1 MTEPRTPLRP
11 DGSARRP
18 RARRA
23 YENEQPGHMPG
34 SWAHAQ
40 QQAAPNAVRVLKRQ
54 QEQPQPRQRRE
65 RGLFRPEERQE
76 RGLFR
81 RKEKPKARLPLISI
95 AWVAVLAAALLFF
108 VAQKNSAESRL
119 IALRAERAAAAQKHQ
134 ESLDYYKGMRTKSGV
149 SQLIDR
155 YAREYQVEPAMIS
168 AIIARESHYDPY
180 AESRVGARG
189 LMQIMEDTGKWIA
202 GKVGVKDYRYEH
214 LFDPE
219 LNIRFG
225 AWYLSYLSDHFQG
238 NPVMVAAAYHAG
250 LNNVNLWA
258 MKFADDERFLT
269 VDQIPK
275 DDTKDYVKKVM
286 NAYALYYEM
295 DRTL

>member
-1 MTEPRTPLRP
+1 MTEPRPPFRP
-11 DGSARRP
+11 DGSMRRP

-23 YENEQPGHMPG
+23 HENESPD
-34 SWAHAQ
+34 SARNWAYAQ
-40 QQAAPNAVRVLKRQ
+40 QRAKPNALNVLQKQ
-54 QEQPQPRQRRE
+54 QPQAPERRE
-65 RGLFRPEERQE
+65 RGAFRREER
-76 RGLFR
+76 
-81 RKEKPKARLPLISI
+81 PKKRLPVFS
-95 AWVAVLAAALLFF
+95 LALVAALAVVLLVC
-108 VAQKNSAESRL
+108 VAQKNSAENKL
-119 IALRAERAAAAQKHQ
+119 LALRAEREAAAQKHQ
-134 ESLDYYKGMRTKSGV
+134 ENIDYYKGLRTKSGV
-149 SQLIDR
+149 SQLIER
-155 YAREYQVEPAMIS
+155 YAKEYQVEPAMVS

-202 GKVGVKDYRYEH
+202 GKLGVKDYGYEH

-225 AWYLSYLSDHFQG
+225 TWYLSYLSDHFQG

-250 LNNVNLWA
+250 MNNVNLWA

-269 VDQIPK
+269 IDQIPK

-295 DRTL
+295 QQTL